1 MVDMGLKSALGSGSG
16 KDIVT
21 GSQSSVVHEGN
32 LKTKVASSWDA
43 YLMLLLLQYNVDRLL
58 FANDY
63 KQ

>member
-1 MVDMGLKSALGSGSG
+1 MVDMGLKSALGIGSG
-16 KDIVT
+16 DDYVA
-21 GSQSSVVHEGN
+21 GSQSSVMHEIN

>member
-1 MVDMGLKSALGSGSG
+1 MVDMGLKSALGIGSG
-16 KDIVT
+16 NDNVT
-21 GSQSSVVHEGN
+21 GSQSSVMHEIN